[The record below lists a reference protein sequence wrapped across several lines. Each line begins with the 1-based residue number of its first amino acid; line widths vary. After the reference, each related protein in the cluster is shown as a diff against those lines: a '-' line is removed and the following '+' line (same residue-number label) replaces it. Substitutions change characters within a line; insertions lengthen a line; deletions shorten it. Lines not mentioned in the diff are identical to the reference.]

1 MWRHSIRDPRLRRAV
16 VDAYVPAIYLGAL
29 VVPPIGSALLWFL
42 GDTWTREPTLR
53 AHLERALRVQ
63 LVGATLV
70 ALLQAGVL
78 AIVVLARPTLLASD
92 TLRNALFLADL
103 TATAGLWLAT
113 ALLGPVLLLGYGAG
127 PRPVLRYVRRGRP
140 AEPPRAVLVE
150 DFDVPPA
157 PRPAPA
163 RLVPAAA
170 TFRWRV
176 GPRIATVPADVT
188 RQVPQPG

>member
-1 MWRHSIRDPRLRRAV
+1 MWRHSVRDPRLRRAV
-16 VDAYVPAIYLGAL
+16 VDAFVPVIYLGAL
-29 VVPPIGSALLWFL
+29 VVPPIGSTLLWFL

-78 AIVVLARPTLLASD
+78 AIVLLARPTLLAHD
-92 TLRNALFLADL
+92 ALRHALFLADL

-127 PRPVLRYVRRGRP
+127 PRPVLRYARRARP
-140 AEPPRAVLVE
+140 LEPRRAVLVE
-150 DFDVPPA
+150 DFDVPL
-157 PRPAPA
+157 PRA
-163 RLVPAAA
+163 VPAAP
-170 TFRWRV
+170 TFRWSA
-176 GPRIATVPADVT
+176 GPRIATAPADVT
-188 RQVPQPG
+188 RQVAQPG